1 MPSSD
6 PPPAPDY
13 VGAAQAQGAANL
25 KAAIASGQINNPNVE
40 NPFGSQTVE
49 WDYLKSPSG
58 KIISALPSITQK
70 FSPEQQALYEKSL
83 ATKDIMGQKGVGL
96 AGALAGGGLDLS
108 GLPNAPMSAGQRRE
122 DVINAMMSRVNTD
135 IAGRRDNTNSELIAA
150 GIRPGTKAYQTAME
164 GIDGQETDARQ
175 QAILAGGQEAT
186 RDFGMDSQARQQAL
200 AEMLAQR
207 QTPLNELSA
216 LQSGSQVNNPFAGG
230 LGYQAGANVAPAPI
244 AQGIANKGQAAMNQY
259 NAQQAALGGNIS
271 AGAGLL
277 GSLGSAA
284 IGAY

>member
-1 MPSSD
+1 MPTSD

-13 VGAAQAQGAANL
+13 VGAATAQGQANL
-25 KAAIASGQINNPNVE
+25 QAAIASGQINNPNVS
-40 NPFGSQTVE
+40 NPFGTQSVS
-49 WDYLKSPSG
+49 WKYVRNPNG
-58 KIISALPSITQK
+58 KITSVIPTIKQQ

-83 ATKDIMGQKGVGL
+83 ATKDIMGEKGIGL
-96 AGALAGGGLDLS
+96 AGSLAGGGLDLS
-108 GLPNAPMSAGQRRE
+108 GLPNAPMSAGQRRD

-150 GIRPGTKAYQTAME
+150 GIRPGTKAYQAAME
-164 GIDGQETDARQ
+164 GIDRQETDARQ

-200 AEMLAQR
+200 AELLAQR

-216 LQSGSQVNNPFAGG
+216 LTSGSQVNNPFAGG
-230 LGYQAGANVAPAPI
+230 LGYQAGANVAPTPI
-244 AQGIANKGQAAMNQY
+244 AQGIANQGQATMNQY

-284 IGAY
+284 IRY